1 MRNVIGQHVE
11 GENFFSRNNILE
23 QIYRRVENTHL
34 FMSAPRRVG
43 KTSIMCHLR
52 DNPKDGFFFILVN
65 TEEINNKE
73 DFYKRLLTEIFDSPV
88 VKDIAKANQK
98 AKSLFEY
105 IGENLKKI
113 GVFGFEVELAN
124 QRPKDA
130 YFEQFCDLVSRLD
143 ESSVQIVLMIDEF
156 PSTIE
161 NIRNDQGEREAINFL
176 QQNRVIRQS
185 ASNAIRFIYTGSIG
199 LPNLVNRL
207 GYPETINDLNV
218 VEVPP
223 LSVDEG
229 KNLAA
234 ALLKGHAVPFEDN
247 ILDYLMEKI
256 AWLMP
261 FYIQLSVQELIEV
274 FDEFDS
280 PIDIKMVD
288 KAFSKM
294 YNRRNNVHF
303 VSYYKRLAKAFVTQE
318 EHEMAERILAYLSE
332 NDSVSKSFFFP
343 DLKKEEDKRMARY
356 IFETL
361 EYDGYLFYNEEDKT
375 YRFSSPI
382 LRNWWKNNMH

>member
-1 MRNVIGQHVE
+1 
-11 GENFFSRNNILE
+11 
-23 QIYRRVENTHL
+23 
-34 FMSAPRRVG
+34 MSAPRRVG

-65 TEEINNKE
+65 TEEINSKE
-73 DFYKRLLTEIFDSPV
+73 DFYKRLLTEIFDSPI
-88 VKDIAKANQK
+88 VKKITKASQK
-98 AKSLFEY
+98 TKSLFEY

-113 GVFGFEVELAN
+113 GVFGFELELAN
-124 QRPKDA
+124 QKKKDA
-130 YFEQFCDLVSRLD
+130 YFEQFCDLVKRLD
-143 ESSVQIVLMIDEF
+143 ESSVQIILMIDEF

-185 ASNAIRFIYTGSIG
+185 ASQAIRFIYTGSIG

-223 LSVDEG
+223 LTFEEG
-229 KNLAA
+229 KNLASD
-234 ALLKGHAVPFEDN
+234 LLKGHNVPFEDN
-247 ILDYLMEKI
+247 ILSYLMEKI
-256 AWLMP
+256 TWLMP

-274 FDEFDS
+274 YDEQNT
-280 PIDIKMVD
+280 PISIKMVD
-288 KAFSKM
+288 MAFLKM

-303 VSYYKRLAKAFVTQE
+303 VSYYKRLSKAFVTKE

-332 NDSVSKSFFFP
+332 NDSVTKGFFFP
-343 DLKKEEDKRMARY
+343 NLDNEDNKKMARY

-361 EYDGYLFYNEEDKT
+361 EYDGYLFYNEKDKT
-375 YRFSSPI
+375 YRFNSPI